1 VIDAGYRLKVV
12 AIMAHVIF
20 LMDGL
25 QKFYALNKASLSDEH
40 NQIDGVKIFLTAKA
54 SGQIGLWIYRGVK
67 GVAQRAKKTK
77 AALGYPTRDTQSF
90 FDQLL
95 NVDLIAQG
103 IKLAG
108 RKTAIGHVRLPD
120 RVWVLS

>member
-1 VIDAGYRLKVV
+1 
-12 AIMAHVIF
+12 MARILF

-25 QKFYALNKASLSDEH
+25 QKFCAADKVGLSDQH
-40 NQIDGVKIFLTAKA
+40 HQIDGVKVFLATKT
-54 SGQIGLWIYRGVK
+54 SGQIGLWVHSGVK
-67 GVAQRAKKTK
+67 LVAQGAKKTK
-77 AALGYPTRDTQSF
+77 AALGYTTRDTQSF
-90 FDQLL
+90 FDQHL

-108 RKTAIGHVRLPD
+108 RKKAICHVRLPD